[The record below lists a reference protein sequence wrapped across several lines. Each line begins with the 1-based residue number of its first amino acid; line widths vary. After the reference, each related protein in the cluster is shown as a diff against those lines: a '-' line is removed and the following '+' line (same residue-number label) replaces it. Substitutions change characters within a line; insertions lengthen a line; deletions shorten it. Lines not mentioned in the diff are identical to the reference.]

1 MSAPPPPGSA
11 RAFLRTFLV
20 QGSWNYRT
28 MQGCGFAFALLPVL
42 RSVHGR
48 HGEALES
55 AIARHTAHFN
65 AHPYLTALAVGA
77 SARMEADEADP
88 ATIERFKRAV
98 RGPLGGLGDRLVWVA
113 WLPLALLVG
122 LTSALAGAPD
132 WLPAV
137 LFLSLYNA
145 GHVGLRLWSFRTGL
159 LEGPGV
165 AAALRTAELARLADR
180 LSGVAAFA
188 VGVLV
193 GLGGVEAA
201 VGPDRGWLWVPAGI
215 GALVLG
221 IRAGPSVWRW
231 TSWAVVA
238 VGGVLVAVGA
248 VG

>member
-1 MSAPPPPGSA
+1 
-11 RAFLRTFLV
+11 
-20 QGSWNYRT
+20 

-48 HGEALES
+48 EGEALES

-77 SARMEADEADP
+77 AARMEADETEP
-88 ATIERFKRAV
+88 ATIERFKEAL

-113 WLPLALLVG
+113 WLPLTLLVG
-122 LTSALAGAPD
+122 LMSAVAGTPR

-159 LEGPGV
+159 REGAGV
-165 AAALRTAELARLADR
+165 AAALRTAELSRLAGR
-180 LSGVAAFA
+180 LSGAAAFA

-193 GLGGVEAA
+193 GLAGVEAQA
-201 VGPDRGWLWVPAGI
+201 GPVRAWIWVPAGI
-215 GALVLG
+215 GALALG
-221 IRAGPSVWRW
+221 ARVGPSVWRW
-231 TSWAVVA
+231 VSWVVVA
-238 VGGVLVAVGA
+238 LGVVVTAVGA
-248 VG
+248 AG